1 MHINMEEILRTE
13 EEYRKA
19 LQRFLAILETEQS
32 NYDALELFEIMKML
46 ETYEQENCM

>member
-1 MHINMEEILRTE
+1 MDDILRTE
-13 EEYRKA
+13 EEYREA
-19 LQRFLAILETEQS
+19 LRRFLAILESEQS

>member
-1 MHINMEEILRTE
+1 MEEILRTE
-13 EEYRKA
+13 EEYRQVLK
-19 LQRFLAILETEQS
+19 RFLAILESEES